1 MSLIRVVRESKHNAD
16 LFDIIGKRDQKIHPV
31 SELEFI
37 TELVPQK
44 VNKKK

>member
-1 MSLIRVVRESKHNAD
+1 MSLIRVVREGKHNAD
-16 LFDIIGKRDQKIHPV
+16 LFIEKRYIQLMK
-31 SELEFI
+31 FI